1 MRPDFRGN
9 SGLDLWFSAGGGGS
23 GSGSGSGRALRSAA
37 NHYTIVFKRA
47 SDEHR
52 KQAELDF

>member
-1 MRPDFRGN
+1 MRPYFRGN
-9 SGLDLWFSAGGGGS
+9 SGSDLWFSAGGGGS
-23 GSGSGSGRALRSAA
+23 GGGSGRALRLAA

-52 KQAELDF
+52 KQAERDF